1 MVNESNAPAE
11 HTLNSDRLHR
21 SSSNK
26 NRTHDFV
33 RSPLET
39 RRSRSSS
46 VRCKRLLLQS
56 LNAQA
61 ISEFIQNLAQFG
73 AQRNAMRHPLSVK
86 LRRALSGQPDFID
99 AR

>member
-1 MVNESNAPAE
+1 MVNESNAPAG

-26 NRTHDFV
+26 NRTDDLV
-33 RSPLET
+33 RSSLET
-39 RRSRSSS
+39 RRSRSS
-46 VRCKRLLLQS
+46 VRRKRLLLQS

-61 ISEFIQNLAQFG
+61 ISEFIQNLAQFA
-73 AQRNAMRHPLSVK
+73 AQRNAMRHPLLVK
-86 LRRALSGQPDFID
+86 PRVALSRQPDFIH

>member
-11 HTLNSDRLHR
+11 HTLNSGRLHR

-39 RRSRSSS
+39 RRSDSSR
-46 VRCKRLLLQS
+46 RCKRLLPQS

>member
-1 MVNESNAPAE
+1 MVNESSMPAE
-11 HTLNSDRLHR
+11 HTLNSDRLPR

-26 NRTHDFV
+26 NRANDFV

-39 RRSRSSS
+39 KWSRSS

-61 ISEFIQNLAQFG
+61 ISEFIQYLALFG
-73 AQRNAMRHPLSVK
+73 GQRNAMSHPLLVK
-86 LRRALSGQPDFID
+86 LRRALSRQPDFID

>member
-1 MVNESNAPAE
+1 MVNESKTPAE

-26 NRTHDFV
+26 NRADEFV
-33 RSPLET
+33 RRPPET
-39 RRSRSSS
+39 SCSRGS

-61 ISEFIQNLAQFG
+61 ISEFIQNLALFG
-73 AQRNAMRHPLSVK
+73 AQRNAMGHPRAVHLGPPLSTP
-86 LRRALSGQPDFID
+86 PDFIN